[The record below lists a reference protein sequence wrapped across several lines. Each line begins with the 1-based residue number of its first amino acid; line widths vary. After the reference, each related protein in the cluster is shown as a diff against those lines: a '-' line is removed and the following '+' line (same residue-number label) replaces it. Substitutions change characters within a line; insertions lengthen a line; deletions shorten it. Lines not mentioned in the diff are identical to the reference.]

1 MKKWSFTFLFLLLS
15 LCSFAQFRFNQRFD
29 ISVNNGIT
37 ELKRSWDGGMNS
49 PQFQTIDLNQDGDLD
64 LAIYHRI
71 SRDITTYLLVD
82 GAYVRSPQ
90 FDQVFPEDTRYLFI
104 FKRF

>member
-1 MKKWSFTFLFLLLS
+1 MGW
-15 LCSFAQFRFNQRFD
+15 RN
-29 ISVNNGIT
+29 
-37 ELKRSWDGGMNS
+37 EL

-90 FDQVFPEDTRYLFI
+90 FDQVFLKTRYLFI
-104 FKRF
+104 LKDFDCDGKKDLFTSTTLGIKVSETPLIRMEFRGH